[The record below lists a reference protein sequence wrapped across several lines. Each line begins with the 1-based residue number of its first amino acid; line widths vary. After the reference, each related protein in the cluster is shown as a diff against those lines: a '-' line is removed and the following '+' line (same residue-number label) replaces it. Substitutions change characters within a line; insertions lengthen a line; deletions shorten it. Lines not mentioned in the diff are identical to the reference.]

1 VGLFEPAEQRILRD
15 ARALDPDYV
24 PEVLPFREA
33 QLKEIASTISYA
45 LETGTSSNLFI
56 VGPPG
61 TGKTASVRY
70 VLRELSSYSPLTFQT
85 YINCWIY
92 RSRFSIISALAGAL
106 RVPLPRRG
114 FAPDE
119 AYTRIFERIAD
130 YRGAVIVLDEVDR
143 IASSSSDV
151 LYDFSRMHSFVD
163 TPFVLITIANTEN
176 FLYTLDPRIASTL
189 FSRKVFF
196 DKYTV
201 PQLKD
206 ILRERAKIALADGS
220 YDDNVLGMC
229 AAIGWKRGGD
239 ARAAISCLR
248 EAAILAERQGSDQI
262 TVAHV
267 RAVEGQVDGAKTSL
281 LDPKYRLIVE
291 ILQEKGELTVSEL
304 YQEYVGRTEKITMR
318 AFRNYVKELE
328 RMGVISLR
336 RLPVRGN
343 VRAVS
348 LR

>member
-1 VGLFEPAEQRILRD
+1 MSLFEPVEQRILRD
-15 ARALDPDYV
+15 ARVLDPDFV
-24 PEVLPFREA
+24 PDVLPFRESHL
-33 QLKEIASTISYA
+33 QEIASSISYA
-45 LETGTSSNLFI
+45 LETGSSSNIFV

-61 TGKTASVRY
+61 TGKTASIRY
-70 VLRELSSYSPLTFQT
+70 VLRELSSYSPLTFQS

-119 AYTRIFERIAD
+119 AYSRIFERLGD

-143 IASSSSDV
+143 IASASSDV
-151 LYDFSRMHSFVD
+151 LYDFSRLHSFVD
-163 TPFVLITIANTEN
+163 GPLVLITIANTEN
-176 FLYTLDPRIASTL
+176 FVYSLDPRITSTL
-189 FSRKVFF
+189 FSKKLVFER
-196 DKYTV
+196 YTV
-201 PQLKD
+201 PQLKE
-206 ILRERAKIALADGS
+206 ILRERAKIALAEGS

-248 EAAILAERQGSDQI
+248 EAAILAERKGDDRI
-262 TVAHV
+262 TVSHV
-267 RAVEGQVDGAKTSL
+267 KAVAESVDGARVSS
-281 LDPKYRLIVE
+281 LDPKLRPIVD
-291 ILQEKGELTVSEL
+291 ILRENGEMRVSAL
-304 YQEYVGRTEKITMR
+304 YDEYVTRVGKITMR
-318 AFRNYVKELE
+318 AFRNYINELE
-328 RMGVISLR
+328 RLGIVNVR